1 MPPDMTFA
9 DLRRGTDVEFG
20 QSIYEP
26 FGIATVEALT
36 YGALCCLASMC
47 GAIGFIERAAAET
60 GGRARLSNLVVA
72 DYVTLPQGYWMG
84 SPYDALGID
93 QGIRDWIEGANSE
106 RAAHMLL
113 ARLPQN
119 DEARAALLA
128 SGHAAAAAMSWDVVA
143 RDYFL
148 PAVARVLRR

>member
-1 MPPDMTFA
+1 
-9 DLRRGTDVEFG
+9 
-20 QSIYEP
+20 
-26 FGIATVEALT
+26 
-36 YGALCCLASMC
+36 MC
-47 GAIGFIERAAAET
+47 GAIGFVERAA
-60 GGRARLSNLVVA
+60 GPGRLANLVVA

-113 ARLPQN
+113 ARLPQD

-148 PAVARVLRR
+148 PAVRRAVAREGKQ